1 MKRSCVL
8 RSLDDVALIVLDP
21 ITNYLGKQGMNKE
34 EDIRGNIS
42 MPLKA
47 LAQERHICI
56 ITVGHLNKRDKDATV
71 LQRSMGAA
79 AFTGVPRKVFVF
91 GNDPDNEDKYAHCMS
106 EVRDKQVAM
115 QYKTEAVPDP
125 EGIQQSPIIKVEWGK
140 VIEVDADELVNAPKQ
155 KDKNTTSKAVMLV
168 TGMLR
173 SGSKKKTELEQAL
186 RDNGLDPEKLPWSRI
201 KKRCKADAR
210 PLPGKGAGWEWFL
223 VTPEQA
229 EFDGTQRK
237 PPQKELTA

>member
-1 MKRSCVL
+1 M
-8 RSLDDVALIVLDP
+8 
-21 ITNYLGKQGMNKE
+21 
-34 EDIRGNIS
+34 
-42 MPLKA
+42 
-47 LAQERHICI
+47 
-56 ITVGHLNKRDKDATV
+56 
-71 LQRSMGAA
+71 
-79 AFTGVPRKVFVF
+79 
-91 GNDPDNEDKYAHCMS
+91 
-106 EVRDKQVAM
+106 
-115 QYKTEAVPDP
+115 
-125 EGIQQSPIIKVEWGK
+125 
-140 VIEVDADELVNAPKQ
+140 DADELVNAPKQ